1 MFRGTFTALVTPF
14 RNGGIDVSAFETLI
28 PTQTA
33 AGITGLVAIGTTG
46 ESPTLSHEEREEVI
60 RLTVA
65 TANKR
70 CVVLAGTG
78 SNATQHAVTDTK
90 AAEKLGVDGAL
101 LVAPY
106 YNKPSQEGL
115 FRHFKA
121 IAEATSLPIILYNIP
136 GRCSVDIVPETVARL
151 AKECRNIV
159 SIKEASGSVE
169 RVSDLRRRLPESFT
183 ILSGDDS
190 LTLPFM
196 AVGAAG
202 LVSVAS
208 NLFPGKVCAL
218 VRACEAGD
226 LKSAAE
232 LHRKL
237 LPLFK
242 DLFIEPNP
250 VPVKTAL
257 GWRGAMS
264 GEVRLPL
271 CEMSEANQASL
282 RKTLEEFE
290 QNKRSRLRACCSS
303 ARPDAWERRFSI
315 SRGPTGKSRSSRN
328 AILAMRF
335 SQSLRIVT
343 WLSISATPMPSTK
356 SAALRYTIINRL
368 SLGRLDIRNSN
379 VAKSKMR
386 RRFCRLYSR
395 PISALE

>member
-14 RNGGIDVSAFETLI
+14 RNGDVDLAAFEKSI
-28 PTQTA
+28 EAQIA
-33 AGITGLVAIGTTG
+33 AGISGVVAVGTTG
-46 ESPTLSHEEREEVI
+46 ESPTLTHEEKEKVI
-60 RLTVA
+60 QGTMKI
-65 TANKR
+65 ANGHCK
-70 CVVLAGTG
+70 VLAGTG
-78 SNATQHAVTDTK
+78 TNSTRDAIEATK
-90 AAEKLGVDGAL
+90 FAEKAGVDGAL

-121 IAEATSLPIILYNIP
+121 IAEATSLPIMLYNIP
-136 GRCSVDIVPETVARL
+136 GRCSVDIGPDTVVRL
-151 AKECRNIV
+151 AESCGNIV

-169 RVSDLRRRLPESFT
+169 RVGELRRRWPDAFT

-202 LVSVAS
+202 VVSVAS
-208 NLFPGKVCAL
+208 NLFPGEICAL

-226 LKSAAE
+226 LKSASK
-232 LHRKL
+232 LHRRL

-271 CEMSEANQASL
+271 VEMSEANQTRL
-282 RKTLEEFE
+282 RKTLEDFE
-290 QNKRSRLRACCSS
+290 SKR
-303 ARPDAWERRFSI
+303 
-315 SRGPTGKSRSSRN
+315 
-328 AILAMRF
+328 
-335 SQSLRIVT
+335 
-343 WLSISATPMPSTK
+343 
-356 SAALRYTIINRL
+356 
-368 SLGRLDIRNSN
+368 
-379 VAKSKMR
+379 
-386 RRFCRLYSR
+386 
-395 PISALE
+395 

>member
-1 MFRGTFTALVTPF
+1 M
-14 RNGGIDVSAFETLI
+14 
-28 PTQTA
+28 
-33 AGITGLVAIGTTG
+33 
-46 ESPTLSHEEREEVI
+46 
-60 RLTVA
+60 
-65 TANKR
+65 
-70 CVVLAGTG
+70 LAGTG

-90 AAEKLGVDGAL
+90 VAEKLGVDGAL

-136 GRCSVDIVPETVARL
+136 GRCGVDIMPETVLRL
-151 AKECRNIV
+151 ANECRNIV

-169 RVSDLRRRLPESFT
+169 RVGDLRRRLPEPFT

-202 LVSVAS
+202 VVSVAS
-208 NLFPGKVCAL
+208 NLVPSEVCAL
-218 VRACEAGD
+218 VRTCESGD
-226 LKSAAE
+226 LKSASR
-232 LHRKL
+232 LHRRL
-237 LPLFK
+237 LALFK

-271 CEMSEANQASL
+271 CEMSEANQARL

-290 QNKRSRLRACCSS
+290 RQK
-303 ARPDAWERRFSI
+303 
-315 SRGPTGKSRSSRN
+315 
-328 AILAMRF
+328 
-335 SQSLRIVT
+335 
-343 WLSISATPMPSTK
+343 
-356 SAALRYTIINRL
+356 
-368 SLGRLDIRNSN
+368 
-379 VAKSKMR
+379 
-386 RRFCRLYSR
+386 
-395 PISALE
+395 